1 MPTTDSSRSSLSV
14 ALVAAAAMAMAACS
28 GSPNVEEVVDRSVPK
43 ICEKYKECNAA
54 TFTAAFPGG
63 VEECAS
69 KTKVEAKREYAG
81 DLGKTSAC
89 TDAQLDKCLADL
101 KAAACPAGGGLPRA
115 PCKC

>member
-1 MPTTDSSRSSLSV
+1 MHTTDSIRLSLTV
-14 ALVAAAAMAMAACS
+14 ALVAATAMTMAACS

-54 TFTAAFPGG
+54 TFAAAFPG
-63 VEECAS
+63 VEECTS
-69 KTKVEAKREYAG
+69 TTKVEAKREYAG